1 MIVIYQGLFL
11 LEFKEGE
18 AQQLEV
24 MSNLGPSN
32 RFSEEQINR
41 YINLRRWKLH
51 SVVSE
56 KKRWGGRRGGVA
68 FAMFVW
74 KPTSSKM

>member
-18 AQQLEV
+18 AQQLKV

-32 RFSEEQINR
+32 RFNEEQINR
-41 YINLRRWKLH
+41 YINLRRLKLH

-56 KKRWGGRRGGVA
+56 KKRVWGERRGSICHA
-68 FAMFVW
+68 CLE
-74 KPTSSKM
+74 TNI

>member
-1 MIVIYQGLFL
+1 M

-18 AQQLEV
+18 AQQLKV

-32 RFSEEQINR
+32 RFNEEQINR
-41 YINLRRWKLH
+41 YINLRRLKLH

-56 KKRWGGRRGGVA
+56 KKKGVGGEEG
-68 FAMFVW
+68 
-74 KPTSSKM
+74 

>member
-32 RFSEEQINR
+32 RFNKEQINR
-41 YINLRRWKLH
+41 YINLRRLKLH

-56 KKRWGGRRGGVA
+56 KKKGVGGEEG
-68 FAMFVW
+68 
-74 KPTSSKM
+74 